1 MRMLILLL
9 VLASCGSTPVNTCIE
24 PGGNRASMLGVEYA
38 CTSYGCY
45 ELNENHCMQRPNQ
58 ADRI

>member
-24 PGGNRASMLGVEYA
+24 PSGNRAALLGVEYS
-38 CTSYGCY
+38 CSSYGCY